1 MTKKIK
7 PGQKRAR
14 NPRPA
19 PVLSLLVEPVEQGYR
34 NVNAEHFFASAER
47 WLKALQAFAS
57 DAGRRVTWE
66 IVELK
71 KSSAFVQVRPVEPQT
86 RKPVPALA
94 RQWEAGVRQLEQ
106 TGRPPEGFKIN
117 SLGALQEF
125 VKGVSPDAA
134 VTLGNGSKKKSILIT
149 AQTQRRVEE
158 AVAAAS
164 SGVPLE
170 YSVRGK
176 LRGRLAVLNSWDQDD
191 RSFRLQILLAP
202 GKPVICGYKDNRLV
216 TELGYG
222 FEGIVE
228 VEGLLHYRREGI
240 WPYKAEIDRIYVLT
254 REQTVSLKDLVGLL
268 RLPEGQDSVS
278 YIRRVR
284 DAE

>member
-1 MTKKIK
+1 MPNTNK
-7 PGQKRAR
+7 PAETNAPKRAT
-14 NPRPA
+14 PA
-19 PVLSLLVEPVEQGYR
+19 LSLLVQPAEQRQR
-34 NVNAEHFFASAER
+34 NVNAEQFFALADR

-57 DAGRRVTWE
+57 DTGQRVTWE

-149 AQTQRRVEE
+149 
-158 AVAAAS
+158 
-164 SGVPLE
+164 
-170 YSVRGK
+170 
-176 LRGRLAVLNSWDQDD
+176 
-191 RSFRLQILLAP
+191 
-202 GKPVICGYKDNRLV
+202 
-216 TELGYG
+216 
-222 FEGIVE
+222 
-228 VEGLLHYRREGI
+228 
-240 WPYKAEIDRIYVLT
+240 
-254 REQTVSLKDLVGLL
+254 
-268 RLPEGQDSVS
+268 
-278 YIRRVR
+278 
-284 DAE
+284 

>member
-86 RKPVPALA
+86 RKPVPAL
-94 RQWEAGVRQLEQ
+94 VRKWDSGLREVER
-106 TGRPPEGFKIN
+106 TGRPPRNFTAN
-117 SLGALQEF
+117 SLVALQEF
-125 VKGVSPDAA
+125 VRS
-134 VTLGNGSKKKSILIT
+134 
-149 AQTQRRVEE
+149 
-158 AVAAAS
+158 
-164 SGVPLE
+164 VPP
-170 YSVRGK
+170 
-176 LRGRLAVLNSWDQDD
+176 A
-191 RSFRLQILLAP
+191 
-202 GKPVICGYKDNRLV
+202 
-216 TELGYG
+216 
-222 FEGIVE
+222 
-228 VEGLLHYRREGI
+228 
-240 WPYKAEIDRIYVLT
+240 
-254 REQTVSLKDLVGLL
+254 
-268 RLPEGQDSVS
+268 
-278 YIRRVR
+278 
-284 DAE
+284 